1 MSWRTVLGLLLLG
14 IAILSGWSA
23 WHQRPSHTAG
33 EQTVQPTDYVLH
45 DFTIVSLG
53 KDGKE
58 STMLKGPE
66 MERLR
71 SDRTYTLRTPL
82 FLLPDAQGRYWQ
94 LRSNT
99 GWISA
104 DGKEI
109 RLRGNVSGDSPAVP
123 EVRPTTLRTDSLD
136 AFPDTH
142 QVRTAAAVVMTQPG
156 IMQSGVGFQADLKT
170 RQYTLLSQVK
180 SRYEPNA
187 ARR

>member
-1 MSWRTVLGLLLLG
+1 MSWRTILGLLLLG

-23 WHQRPSHTAG
+23 WRQRPSHTAG

-58 STMLKGPE
+58 STTLKAPE

-71 SDRTYTLRTPL
+71 SDRTYTIRTPL

-94 LRSNT
+94 LRSDT
-99 GWISA
+99 GWVSA

-109 RLRGNVSGDSPAVP
+109 RLRGNVAGDSPSDGKTP
-123 EVRPTTLRTDSLD
+123 PTTFRTDALD
-136 AFPDTH
+136 VFPGRDLA
-142 QVRTAAAVVMTQPG
+142 RTAGQVTLTRPG
-156 IMQSGVGFQADLKT
+156 LHQTGVGFEANMKS
-170 RQYTLLSQVK
+170 RQYSLLSQVK
-180 SRYEPNA
+180 TRYEPNA
-187 ARR
+187 AR

>member
-1 MSWRTVLGLLLLG
+1 MSWRTILGLLLLG

-23 WHQRPSHTAG
+23 WRQRPAHASGQLA
-33 EQTVQPTDYVLH
+33 VQPTDYVLH

-58 STMLKGPE
+58 SVTLKGPE

-71 SDRTYTLRTPL
+71 NDRTYTLRTPL

-94 LRSNT
+94 LRSET
-99 GWISA
+99 GWVSA

-109 RLRGNVSGDSPAVP
+109 RLRGDVAGDSPVVP
-123 EVRPTTLRTDSLD
+123 DAKPTTLRTDSLD

-156 IMQSGVGFQADLKT
+156 IMHKGVGFEANLQT
-170 RQYTLLSQVK
+170 HQYKFLSQVK
-180 SRYEPNA
+180 SRYEPDA